1 MNTALYVV
9 LGLIFIFVFYFLV
22 AWGLSYLLFRL
33 TKEKVTVVRNI
44 RVAAIVSGMGLVSS
58 ILGMVMFSSLNS
70 LLLVALL
77 MCVLSVAVYFVSLKY
92 LVKFTLFDSVILS
105 IALAIILNPG
115 WFLLLRGI

>member
-1 MNTALYVV
+1 
-9 LGLIFIFVFYFLV
+9 
-22 AWGLSYLLFRL
+22 
-33 TKEKVTVVRNI
+33 
-44 RVAAIVSGMGLVSS
+44 MGLVSS